1 MTLIGLELFVAPTN
15 VEIKNSQFARIAS
28 ETAMATNISRA
39 LLLSATANTATPF
52 LYQTRTLGPVLRS
65 FQRPCA
71 PRLQR
76 TYSTRTDD
84 FEANDETDASITTE
98 DPLTRET
105 TSPKPRRSHLR
116 KRGSSVSRHSASPD
130 QFKSVT
136 SREKAAFNKLL
147 TQLNNDSNSKSA
159 GNNVAAPGTTGEN
172 AKQNDLMRLFQGI
185 VDLNAQQKTK
195 PAKPSVSENAE
206 QDIKNS
212 DGVNANYQQSETPSE
227 LDEAEPVNEAIYTLE
242 ELGLPLSRS
251 GVDRQISM
259 RQAVALVVQKETYR
273 IERALFE
280 AIEGNKGDIAVWEVC
295 KTHIFSML
303 RYIEG
308 PVDSAETSATATSDN
323 SVAIPPMIP
332 AGRVITTLYP
342 RALLITFRLL
352 NTHFP
357 ESQLISQF
365 RANIKAQGRA
375 SALLGAS
382 PELYHEIVNFYWNGC
397 RDLPAV
403 MSFLRDMDL
412 HGVQPSRE
420 TIGLLWN
427 IEQQG
432 KSPSRPSSSS
442 GGDSCESGQGGS
454 PFWDLP
460 PNQMALAELSG
471 KNGWLKSYKKTKRAL
486 TDRSG
491 RGF

>member
-1 MTLIGLELFVAPTN
+1 
-15 VEIKNSQFARIAS
+15 
-28 ETAMATNISRA
+28 MATNISRA

-65 FQRPCA
+65 FQRPCT

-84 FEANDETDASITTE
+84 LEVNDETDASITTE
-98 DPLTRET
+98 EPASKDNA
-105 TSPKPRRSHLR
+105 SPEPRRSHLR
-116 KRGSSVSRHSASPD
+116 KRGSSAPRHSASASASPD

-147 TQLNNDSNSKSA
+147 TQLNDDSSFNSA
-159 GNNVAAPGTTGEN
+159 GKDVAAPSTTGQN
-172 AKQNDLMRLFQGI
+172 AKQNDVADLMKLFRGI
-185 VDLNAQQKTK
+185 VNLNAQPKTNT
-195 PAKPSVSENAE
+195 AKPSVSENVDK
-206 QDIKNS
+206 DIQIP
-212 DGVNANYQQSETPSE
+212 DGLNANNQQSETPIDS
-227 LDEAEPVNEAIYTLE
+227 DEIEPVNEAIYTRE
-242 ELGLPLSRS
+242 ELGLPPPRS

-259 RQAVALVVQKETYR
+259 REAVALVVHQETYR

-303 RYIEG
+303 RYMEG
-308 PVDSAETSATATSDN
+308 QTDSAETPTTATSDN
-323 SVAIPPMIP
+323 SVVIPPMIP

-342 RALLITFRLL
+342 RALLMTFRLL

-365 RANIKAQGRA
+365 RASIKAQGRA

-382 PELYHEIVNFYWNGC
+382 PELYHEIVHFYWNGC

-403 MSFLRDMDL
+403 MSFLQDMDL

-420 TIGLLWN
+420 TLGLLRS

-432 KSPSRPSSSS
+432 KSHLRSRSRSRSS
-442 GGDSCESGQGGS
+442 GDSCESGQRGS

-460 PNQMALAELSG
+460 PNQKALTELCG
-471 KNGWLKSYKKTKRAL
+471 KGGWLESHKKTKRPV
-486 TDRSG
+486 TTR
-491 RGF
+491 RGKLF